1 MKQVFE
7 DEFLSTIAVDK
18 NVKEVEI
25 KNQKITLEIWDIV
38 GQEKYRAINKIFMKN
53 TQITLLVYHIIN
65 QESFDNLNE
74 WYNYFLKFNEKNNT
88 VIGVVGNK
96 SDLYEDRVIE
106 EEKGKEYTYE
116 KNFCSLKLMLKIMK
130 VL

>member
-1 MKQVFE
+1 M
-7 DEFLSTIAVDK
+7 
-18 NVKEVEI
+18 
-25 KNQKITLEIWDIV
+25 
-38 GQEKYRAINKIFMKN
+38 
-53 TQITLLVYHIIN
+53 VY
-65 QESFDNLNE
+65 F
-74 WYNYFLKFNEKNNT
+74 FLKFNEKNNA

-96 SDLYEDRVIE
+96 SYLYEDRVIE